1 MVAFVRTCRPKSI
14 LEVGSGPQGIG
25 YFLRDVTVVGTD
37 IRFGEA
43 PLANVRP
50 VAASCAALPFRNH
63 AFDMVVSS
71 DMMEHL
77 PENLR
82 QGAMK
87 EMLRVADRFVVVG
100 FPSGVVAK
108 THDLEVVAYLKRQ
121 GIKIPAWISEHLQY
135 EYPTSQSVLRGLALD
150 SVRCRIV
157 SNANWRVHKAVVL
170 MQTSYHFNR
179 LAKLLRL
186 DNINLLLGLGN
197 LLDRGRTY
205 REIIFLDGLNA
216 GR

>member
-1 MVAFVRTCRPKSI
+1 MVGFVRTCRPRSI

-50 VAASCAALPFRNH
+50 VVASCAVLPFRDR
-63 AFDMVVSS
+63 AFDLVVSS

-77 PENLR
+77 PENMR

-100 FPSGVVAK
+100 FPSGIVAK
-108 THDLEVVAYLKRQ
+108 THDLEVVACLKRQ
-121 GIKIPAWISEHLQY
+121 GIKIPVWVSEHLQY

-157 SNANWRVHKAVVL
+157 PNANWRVHKAVVL
-170 MQTSYHFNR
+170 LQTSYHFNR

-186 DNINLLLGLGN
+186 DNINLLMGLGK

-205 REIIFLDGLNA
+205 REIIFLDGMNA
-216 GR
+216 AR